1 MQLYNKLS
9 AKERAELIEKAGD
22 KRITLSFYKYH
33 LISNTSLFRDYLFQ
47 MWECLGVLGRIYIA
61 SEGINA
67 QLSMPSQNFEKFK
80 ANLDDIDFLKG
91 IRLNIAIEQDDF
103 SFLKLKVKIRRNI
116 VADGLEENSFE
127 IGRAHV

>member
-33 LISNTSLFRDYLFQ
+33 KISNTSLFRDYLFQ
-47 MWECLGVLGRIYIA
+47 MWEHLDVLGRIYIA

-67 QLSMPSQNFEKFK
+67 QLSIPSQNFKKFK
-80 ANLDDIDFLKG
+80 VNLDDITFLKG
-91 IRLNIAIEQDDF
+91 IRLNVAIEQDDF
-103 SFLKLKVKIRRNI
+103 SFLKLKVKIRKIQRKKRKARNPFSTTKS
-116 VADGLEENSFE
+116 L
-127 IGRAHV
+127 

>member
-67 QLSMPSQNFEKFK
+67 QLSMPSQNFKKFK
-80 ANLDDIDFLKG
+80 NNLDNIDFLKG
-91 IRLNIAIEQDDF
+91 IRLNVAIEQDNF
-103 SFLKLKVKIRRNI
+103 SFLKLKVKIRKKY
-116 VADGLEENSFE
+116 SS
-127 IGRAHV
+127 

>member
-61 SEGINA
+61 QRA
-67 QLSMPSQNFEKFK
+67 SMLNCLCLHKILRS
-80 ANLDDIDFLKG
+80 LK
-91 IRLNIAIEQDDF
+91 II
-103 SFLKLKVKIRRNI
+103 
-116 VADGLEENSFE
+116 
-127 IGRAHV
+127 

>member
-47 MWECLGVLGRIYIA
+47 MWECLDVLGRIYIA

-80 ANLDDIDFLKG
+80 NNLDNID
-91 IRLNIAIEQDDF
+91 
-103 SFLKLKVKIRRNI
+103 LKL
-116 VADGLEENSFE
+116 LEELKCKANHLIKSKNFLIILPFLLDNFLNTKSAACTE
-127 IGRAHV
+127 LVPS